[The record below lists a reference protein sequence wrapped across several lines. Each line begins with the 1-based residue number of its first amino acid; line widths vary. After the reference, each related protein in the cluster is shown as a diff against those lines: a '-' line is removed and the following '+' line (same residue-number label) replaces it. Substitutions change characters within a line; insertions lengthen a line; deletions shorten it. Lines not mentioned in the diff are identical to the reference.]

1 MVEVRRRSLETALT
15 GATGRIGGRVAARLA
30 TKGVPLRLLVRDPD
44 RAPDL
49 PGATSVVAPFADGDA
64 VRAALAGV
72 ETAFM
77 VSASEAADRAQQH
90 VTFVE
95 AAAAAGVRHLVYLS
109 FQGASR
115 ESTFT
120 FARDHAVTE
129 EAIRASGMGWT
140 FLRDSFYADFM
151 PGLVGDDGVIR
162 GPGGDGRVAVVA
174 QDDIADAAAAVLL
187 DAAAHAGR
195 TYTLTGPT
203 ALSFKEIAAIVGEAS
218 GREVSYVDE
227 TLDEA
232 RASRAVYGAPDWEVA
247 GWISTYTAV
256 AAGEHADVM
265 GDVEALT
272 GHRATPLREVLAP
285 AG

>member
-1 MVEVRRRSLETALT
+1 MAD
-15 GATGRIGGRVAARLA
+15 RLA

-49 PGATSVVAPFADGDA
+49 PGATPVVAPFADGDA
-64 VRAALAGV
+64 VRAALEGV

-109 FQGASR
+109 FQGASP

-129 EAIRASGMGWT
+129 EAIRASRMSWT
-140 FLRDSFYADFM
+140 FLWDSFYADFM
-151 PGLVGDDGVIR
+151 PGLVGDAGIIR

-187 DAAAHAGR
+187 DPAAHAGR
-195 TYTLTGPT
+195 TYTLTGPA
-203 ALSFKEIAAIVGEAS
+203 ALSFTEIAAIVGEAS
-218 GREVSYVDE
+218 GREVRYVDE

-232 RASRAVYGAPDWEVA
+232 RASRAGYGAPDWEVA

-256 AAGEHADVM
+256 AAGEHAEVT

-272 GHRATPLREVLAP
+272 GHPATSLREVLAP
-285 AG
+285 EG

>member
-1 MVEVRRRSLETALT
+1 MGTALT

-49 PGATSVVAPFADGDA
+49 PGATPVVAPFGDGDA
-64 VRAALAGV
+64 VREALTGV

-77 VSASEAADRAQQH
+77 VSASEAADRVQQH
-90 VTFVE
+90 LTFVE

-129 EAIRASGMGWT
+129 EAIRASGMAWT
-140 FLRDSFYADFM
+140 FLRDGLYADFM

-187 DAAAHAGR
+187 DPASHTGR
-195 TYTLTGPT
+195 TYTLTGPA
-203 ALSFKEIAAIVGEAS
+203 ALSFSEIATIVGEAS

-232 RASRAVYGAPDWEVA
+232 RASRAPYGAPDWEVA

-256 AAGEHADVM
+256 AVGEHAEVT

-272 GHRATPLREVLAP
+272 GHPATSLREVLAP
-285 AG
+285 EG

>member
-1 MVEVRRRSLETALT
+1 MRRRSLETALT
-15 GATGRIGGRVAARLA
+15 GATGRIAGRVAARLA

-49 PGATSVVAPFADGDA
+49 PGATPVVAPFADGDA

-109 FQGASR
+109 FQGASP

-129 EAIRASGMGWT
+129 KAIRASGMAWT

-151 PGLVGDDGVIR
+151 PGLVGDDGFIR

-174 QDDIADAAAAVLL
+174 QDDIADAATAVLL
-187 DAAAHAGR
+187 DPAAHAGC
-195 TYTLTGPT
+195 TYTLTGPE
-203 ALSFKEIAAIVGEAS
+203 ALSFNEIATIVGEAS
-218 GREVSYVDE
+218 GREVGYVDE

-232 RASRAVYGAPDWEVA
+232 RVSRAGYGAPDWEVA

-256 AAGEHADVM
+256 AASEHAEVT

-272 GHRATPLREVLAP
+272 GHPAMPLREVLAP